1 MRGVLVA
8 HDSGNNQKKGD
19 DSDDDCN
26 TDGSQMNGTVTPAAF
41 RCSKKVIHKKIL
53 LGEYVA
59 RRICL
64 RYCKKLPYAGIIR
77 FK

>member
-1 MRGVLVA
+1 MTAMTIAIPTVVRWTEPSPQPPSGVA
-8 HDSGNNQKKGD
+8 KNK
-19 DSDDDCN
+19 
-26 TDGSQMNGTVTPAAF
+26 
-41 RCSKKVIHKKIL
+41 KKVIHKKIL